1 MKQTELPLPAESFDG
16 DQIRKVWH
24 NDEWYYSVI
33 DMIVELLDTHHK
45 RAKAYWA
52 TLKRRLKEEGNA
64 TVTDCHQLK
73 MTTRDGKTRST
84 DCINTEQALR
94 LIQSIPSPKVEP
106 MKMWLAEVGAERLEE
121 DDDPDAV
128 LLRAIERASDKY
140 RALNKPESWIVA
152 RIEGIVTRKQFV
164 EALTAAVIDAAPRM
178 YATATERVYVGL
190 WDRTTAQLRGDL
202 RLKREQNPRDHFG
215 EYALIY
221 TRLAEKLAGD
231 KLGQAEVVPMTVAM
245 EIVWAVAK
253 HISVQ
258 AKATANMLGY
268 DLVTERPLLAEG

>member
-1 MKQTELPLPAESFDG
+1 MKQNELPLPAGSFDG
-16 DQIRKVWH
+16 DRIRKVWH

-33 DMIVELLDTHHK
+33 DMIAELLDTSHK
-45 RAKAYWA
+45 KAKSYWS
-52 TLKRRLKEEGNA
+52 TLKQRLKQEGNES
-64 TVTDCHQLK
+64 VTRCDQLK
-73 MTTRDGKTRST
+73 LPSADGKQYNT
-84 DCINTEQALR
+84 DVVNTEQALR

-128 LLRAIERASDKY
+128 LMRAIERASDKY
-140 RALNKPESWIVA
+140 RALNKPETWIVA

-178 YATATERVYVGL
+178 YAMATERVYVGL
-190 WDRTTAQLRGDL
+190 WDRTTGQLRGDL
-202 RLKREQNPRDHFG
+202 QLKRQQNPRDHFG

-221 TRLAEKLAGD
+221 TRLAEKLASD

-258 AKATANMLGY
+258 AKATADILGY
-268 DLVTERPLLAEG
+268 DLVTERPLLTGG